1 MRGRSTKNRTSSRR
15 LARLTDLFFEAGM
28 LRHTP
33 RSGWQFLGQGKEN
46 VADHSF
52 RVAFMSYCLAKMTGA
67 DPCHA
72 ALLGLFHDLQEAR
85 TGDLNYE
92 NQLYGRPD
100 ERRAMADSVNGT
112 GMEEIL
118 DFYDEFEA
126 RSTPEALI
134 AKDCDQLDLIFNL
147 KEELD
152 KGCQFAREWLAS
164 ALERLRT
171 PEARA
176 VAECAMRTDHNRW
189 WYGRVDRRWWVDRR
203 KDHPSGKTATAS
215 GIPTP
220 ASAPRAGRCAVHAR
234 SAEARPRAPRTA
246 QERNERSQRCE
257 AGKNWVQTSPF
268 FTVPVITPRRLKIHT
283 FTQKRVSECLS

>member
-52 RVAFMSYCLAKMTGA
+52 RVAFMSYCLAKMAGA

-112 GMEEIL
+112 GM
-118 DFYDEFEA
+118 
-126 RSTPEALI
+126 
-134 AKDCDQLDLIFNL
+134 
-147 KEELD
+147 
-152 KGCQFAREWLAS
+152 
-164 ALERLRT
+164 
-171 PEARA
+171 
-176 VAECAMRTDHNRW
+176 
-189 WYGRVDRRWWVDRR
+189 
-203 KDHPSGKTATAS
+203 
-215 GIPTP
+215 
-220 ASAPRAGRCAVHAR
+220 
-234 SAEARPRAPRTA
+234 
-246 QERNERSQRCE
+246 
-257 AGKNWVQTSPF
+257 
-268 FTVPVITPRRLKIHT
+268 
-283 FTQKRVSECLS
+283 